1 MQQKTLQNLGFS
13 QNESSVYLALLK
25 LKAGTAIEITEQA
38 GLAKSTVYDTLRDL
52 SQKNLV
58 NIYKKRGR
66 KHFSVNDPSVL
77 KDICAERKN
86 SLDRM
91 LPELFALYSKGSV
104 GTRVQ
109 LYKGSEGIALVS
121 EQILDEAHELL
132 GIGSPEEL
140 FENLPESFP
149 YFTERRK
156 EKGIP
161 LRAIF
166 RDSPKAR
173 ERQQR
178 DGQDLRQ
185 SRLVKPPT
193 PFSPLLYVW
202 ENKIA
207 LLTVTDEVAA
217 VVIENK
223 ELVQMLRALFELLW
237 NQEAKTTA
245 KK

>member
-1 MQQKTLQNLGFS
+1 MQQKTLKSLGFS
-13 QNESSVYLALLK
+13 QNETSVYLALLK
-25 LKAGTAIEITEQA
+25 LKAGTAIKITEA
-38 GLAKSTVYDTLRDL
+38 SGLAKSTVYDTLREL

-77 KDICAERKN
+77 KDILAERKN

-91 LPELFALYSKGSV
+91 LPELLALYAGGSIE
-104 GTRVQ
+104 TRAQ
-109 LYKGSEGIALVS
+109 LYKGKDGIALVS
-121 EQILDEAHELL
+121 EEILDEAHELL

-140 FENLPESFP
+140 FENMPELFP

-156 EKGIP
+156 EKGIK

-166 RDSPKAR
+166 RDSQKAR
-173 ERQQR
+173 ERQKR
-178 DGQDLRQ
+178 DEEDLRE
-185 SRLVKPPT
+185 SRLVQPPI

-202 ENKIA
+202 KNKIA
-207 LLTVTDEVAA
+207 LLTFTDEAVA

-223 ELVQMLRALFELLW
+223 ELAQMIRAIFELLW
-237 NQEAKTTA
+237 NQEVESSKA
-245 KK
+245 

>member
-1 MQQKTLQNLGFS
+1 MQQKTLQGLGFS
-13 QNESSVYLALLK
+13 KNESSVYLALLK

-66 KHFSVNDPSVL
+66 KHFSVNDPSIL
-77 KDICAERKN
+77 KDIFAEQKTA
-86 SLDRM
+86 LDRM
-91 LPELFALYSKGSV
+91 LPELFALYSKGSAE
-104 GTRVQ
+104 TRVQ
-109 LYKGSEGIALVS
+109 LYKGSDGIVLVS
-121 EQILDEAHELL
+121 EQIFDEAHELL

-140 FENLPESFP
+140 FKNLPESFP

-173 ERQQR
+173 ERQQQDR
-178 DGQDLRQ
+178 QDLRQ
-185 SRLVKPPT
+185 SKLVKPSI
-193 PFSPLLYVW
+193 PFSSLLYAW

-207 LLTVTDEVAA
+207 LLTVTDEAAA

-223 ELVQMLRALFELLW
+223 ELAQMLRALFELLW
-237 NQEAKTTA
+237 NQDTESSKA
-245 KK
+245 